1 MFGHKNSKS
10 LNAFINSREMA
21 KAKGCLGSIM
31 KKPFFAHFYTKQH
44 ATKATNEGPYKT
56 KMTQNGIKIG
66 QTRQK

>member
-1 MFGHKNSKS
+1 
-10 LNAFINSREMA
+10 MA

-66 QTRQK
+66 QTRQKRC